1 VVRFR
6 VLVLL
11 FVRRGTSR
19 RLKVSNTSTG
29 SAVWRNL
36 FSGKSIL
43 DGTTE
48 AVLSKVP
55 AFAELS
61 ARDLRRVAAI
71 VHKREYKSGEPVF
84 YQGDPGLG
92 MFIIQE
98 GEISIRISEREGD
111 DKELALLTDG
121 DFFGELALLDESP
134 RSATALCK
142 TDCSVI
148 GFFRTD
154 LMELIKENPDLGMK
168 IVMKFAEILAHRL
181 RKTDK
186 DLSKLQSQ
194 LDRLVSRSEKGVPIS
209 LEDHDGN
216 NTPTQT
222 GSGAQKANP
231 QRSA

>member
-1 VVRFR
+1 M
-6 VLVLL
+6 
-11 FVRRGTSR
+11 
-19 RLKVSNTSTG
+19 SNLSNG
-29 SAVWRNL
+29 SAIWRNL
-36 FSGKSIL
+36 FSGKSII
-43 DGTTE
+43 DGSTE

-55 AFAELS
+55 AFADLS

-71 VHKREYKSGEPVF
+71 VHKREYKAGEPVF

-98 GEISIRISEREGD
+98 GEVSIRISEREGEE
-111 DKELALLTDG
+111 KELALLTDG

-134 RSATALCK
+134 RSATAFCK

-168 IVMKFAEILAHRL
+168 IVMKFAEILATRL

-186 DLSKLQSQ
+186 ELSKVQSQ
-194 LDRLVSRSEKGVPIS
+194 LDRLVSRSEKGQPIS
-209 LEDHDGN
+209 LEDHDGKDKT
-216 NTPTQT
+216 TPIGTRK
-222 GSGAQKANP
+222 KAKRG
-231 QRSA
+231 Q

>member
-1 VVRFR
+1 
-6 VLVLL
+6 
-11 FVRRGTSR
+11 
-19 RLKVSNTSTG
+19 VSNLSNG
-29 SAVWRNL
+29 SAIWRNL
-36 FSGKSIL
+36 FSGKSII
-43 DGTTE
+43 DGSTE

-55 AFAELS
+55 AFADLS

-71 VHKREYKSGEPVF
+71 VHKREYKAGEPVF

-98 GEISIRISEREGD
+98 GEVSIRISEREGEE
-111 DKELALLTDG
+111 KELALLTDG

-134 RSATALCK
+134 RSATAFCK

-168 IVMKFAEILAHRL
+168 IVMKFAEILATRL

-186 DLSKLQSQ
+186 ELSKVQSQ
-194 LDRLVSRSEKGVPIS
+194 LDRLVSRSEKGQPIS
-209 LEDHDGN
+209 LEDHDGKDKT
-216 NTPTQT
+216 TPIGTRK
-222 GSGAQKANP
+222 KAKRG
-231 QRSA
+231 Q

>member
-1 VVRFR
+1 M
-6 VLVLL
+6 
-11 FVRRGTSR
+11 
-19 RLKVSNTSTG
+19 SNNSTG

-71 VHKREYKSGEPVF
+71 VHKREYKSGESVF

-98 GEISIRISEREGD
+98 GEISIRISEREGEE
-111 DKELALLTDG
+111 KELAVLTDG

-134 RSATALCK
+134 RSATAMCK
-142 TDCSVI
+142 TDCTVT

-181 RKTDK
+181 RNTDK
-186 DLSKLQSQ
+186 ELSKVQSQ
-194 LDRLVSRSEKGVPIS
+194 LDRLASRSEKGKPIS
-209 LEDHDGN
+209 LEDRDGKDQT
-216 NTPTQT
+216 TPV
-222 GSGAQKANP
+222 GVRKKAK
-231 QRSA
+231 SAR

>member
-1 VVRFR
+1 
-6 VLVLL
+6 
-11 FVRRGTSR
+11 
-19 RLKVSNTSTG
+19 VSNSTNG

-48 AVLSKVP
+48 SVLSKVP
-55 AFAELS
+55 AFSDLS
-61 ARDLRRVAAI
+61 ARDLRRVASI
-71 VHKREYKSGEPVF
+71 VHKREYKAGEPVF

-98 GEISIRISEREGD
+98 GEVSIRISEREGEE
-111 DKELALLTDG
+111 KELAVLTDG

-134 RSATALCK
+134 RSATAFCK

-154 LMELIKENPDLGMK
+154 LMELIEENPNLGMK
-168 IVMKFAEILAHRL
+168 IVMKFAEILAVRL

-186 DLSKLQSQ
+186 ELSKVQSQ
-194 LDRLVSRSEKGVPIS
+194 LDRLVSRSEKGQSIS
-209 LEDHDGN
+209 LEDHDGKDKAS
-216 NTPTQT
+216 PKGT
-222 GSGAQKANP
+222 GTKATGAQ
-231 QRSA
+231 

>member
-1 VVRFR
+1 M
-6 VLVLL
+6 
-11 FVRRGTSR
+11 
-19 RLKVSNTSTG
+19 SNSSNG

-43 DGTTE
+43 DGSTE
-48 AVLSKVP
+48 ALLSKVP
-55 AFAELS
+55 AFADLS

-71 VHKREYKSGEPVF
+71 VHKREYKAGEPVF

-98 GEISIRISEREGD
+98 GEVSIRISEREGEE
-111 DKELALLTDG
+111 KELAVLTDG
-121 DFFGELALLDESP
+121 DFFGELSLLDESP
-134 RSATALCK
+134 RSATGLCK

-168 IVMKFAEILAHRL
+168 IVMKFAEILAIRL

-186 DLSKLQSQ
+186 ELSKVQSQ
-194 LDRLVSRSEKGVPIS
+194 LDRLVSRSEKGPVS
-209 LEDHDGN
+209 LEDYDGKDKA
-216 NTPTQT
+216 TPTGQIAKAT
-222 GSGAQKANP
+222 SAQ
-231 QRSA
+231 

>member
-1 VVRFR
+1 
-6 VLVLL
+6 
-11 FVRRGTSR
+11 
-19 RLKVSNTSTG
+19 VSNSANG

-43 DGTTE
+43 DGSTE

-55 AFAELS
+55 AFADLS

-71 VHKREYKSGEPVF
+71 VHKREYKAGEPVF

-98 GEISIRISEREGD
+98 GEVSIRISEREGEE
-111 DKELALLTDG
+111 KELAVLTDG

-134 RSATALCK
+134 RSATAFCK

-168 IVMKFAEILAHRL
+168 IVMKFAEILAIRL

-186 DLSKLQSQ
+186 ELSKVQSQ
-194 LDRLVSRSEKGVPIS
+194 LDRLVSQSEKGQPIS
-209 LEDHDGN
+209 LEDHDGKN
-216 NTPTQT
+216 KGTPT
-222 GSGAQKANP
+222 GASTKAT
-231 QRSA
+231 SAH

>member
-1 VVRFR
+1 
-6 VLVLL
+6 
-11 FVRRGTSR
+11 
-19 RLKVSNTSTG
+19 VSTSTNG

-36 FSGKSIL
+36 FSGKNIL

-55 AFAELS
+55 AFSDLS

-71 VHKREYKSGEPVF
+71 VHKREYKAGEPVF

-98 GEISIRISEREGD
+98 GEVSIRISELEGE
-111 DKELALLTDG
+111 DKELAVLTDG

-142 TDCSVI
+142 SDCSVI

-168 IVMKFAEILAHRL
+168 IVMKFAEILATRL

-186 DLSKLQSQ
+186 ELSKVQSQ
-194 LDRLVSRSEKGVPIS
+194 LDRLVSRSEKGKS
-209 LEDHDGN
+209 TSREDRDGKGKA
-216 NTPTQT
+216 TPTGT
-222 GSGAQKANP
+222 VKKTKNAS
-231 QRSA
+231 

>member
-1 VVRFR
+1 M
-6 VLVLL
+6 
-11 FVRRGTSR
+11 
-19 RLKVSNTSTG
+19 SNSSQG
-29 SAVWRNL
+29 SAVWRNF

-43 DGTTE
+43 DGSTE
-48 AVLSKVP
+48 SVLSKVP
-55 AFAELS
+55 AFADLS

-71 VHKREYKSGEPVF
+71 VHKREYKAGEPVF

-98 GEISIRISEREGD
+98 GEVSIRISEREGAE
-111 DKELALLTDG
+111 KELAVLTDG

-154 LMELIKENPDLGMK
+154 LMELIKENPNLGMK
-168 IVMKFAEILAHRL
+168 IVMKFAEILAVRL

-186 DLSKLQSQ
+186 ELSKVQSQ
-194 LDRLVSRSEKGVPIS
+194 LDRLVSRSEKGPVS
-209 LEDHDGN
+209 LEDYDGKDKA
-216 NTPTQT
+216 TPTGQIAKAT
-222 GSGAQKANP
+222 SAQ
-231 QRSA
+231 